1 MRILAIIPVVC
12 FVAALVL
19 SFLCLFAGSKKGFM
33 EDYALVTLNTS
44 RIGTDLFNTTDT
56 SSNNPVIN
64 WLDDLSNSIENEIE
78 NDINSLARSI
88 AKDLGLHD
96 FYSAHILNYCE
107 GYYTPGAVPNAT
119 LHRSS
124 IDKNVTHC
132 SSPKDGY
139 IFHPR
144 VLLQA
149 DLNRT
154 GNSNVN
160 LSTLQWPDEI
170 DEGLKDL
177 RIIATAMFVL
187 YCIATA
193 FIGVGVVL
201 AITGFL
207 LDGRLSAFVNI
218 VVDSMAFVASLL
230 ASALATAVVVKGTH
244 VINKHGN
251 DIGISA
257 KEGNWFLA
265 ITWAA
270 TAIVLVASFVWCVDC
285 VVGQSRRR
293 GRPKYTFSSKTVVS
307 KVLQR

>member
-1 MRILAIIPVVC
+1 MRVLAIIPVVC
-12 FVAALVL
+12 SVAALVL
-19 SFLCLFAGSKKGFM
+19 SFLCLFAGSKKGFL

-44 RIGTDLFNTTDT
+44 RIGVDVFNTTDT
-56 SSNNPVIN
+56 SSSSNLVIN
-64 WLDDLSNSIENEIE
+64 WLDNLTSSIENEIE
-78 NDINSLARSI
+78 GDINSLVRSI

-96 FYSAHILNYCE
+96 FYSAYILNYCE
-107 GYYTPGAVPNAT
+107 GYYTPAAVPNAT
-119 LHRSS
+119 LRRSS

-132 SSPKDGY
+132 SNPKDGY
-139 IFHPR
+139 IFDPR

-160 LSTLQWPDEI
+160 LSTLQWPDAI
-170 DEGLKDL
+170 DKGLKDL
-177 RIIATAMFVL
+177 HIVSKAMFVL

-201 AITGFL
+201 AMVGLL

-218 VVDSMAFVASLL
+218 VVDCMAFVASLL

-244 VINKHGN
+244 VINKYGH

-257 KEGNWFLA
+257 KEGRWFLA

-270 TAIVLVASFVWCVDC
+270 TALVLVASCVWCVEG
-285 VVGQSRRR
+285 VVGCSHRR
-293 GRPKYTFSSKTVVS
+293 GRPKFA
-307 KVLQR
+307 